1 MELRRKEQQVT
12 IVDNG
17 TSTIVIL
24 SASEESTSV
33 GDMLRFAQ
41 HDIPIPKREI
51 LQGRI
56 ELD

>member
-12 IVDNG
+12 IVDNE
-17 TSTIVIL
+17 TPTVVIL
-24 SASEESTSV
+24 SGSEESTSV
-33 GDMLRFAQ
+33 AEMLRFAQ